1 MFITTGVLRKCFLL
15 MFSYLPFCSSYSSA
29 LRTPFPKRLSIFTL
43 LRALSSSLLRTTLFL
58 KVKSLQNGQP
68 IPQYPI
74 IYPLLLGKLMI
85 WEQWVLTGELRA
97 VGNAEH
103 EEQVDEPKERMP
115 IGLHLYYFYSYILP
129 LIVKHTGELGGKV
142 EFLTQKLNE
151 CRWPQSWQ

>member
-1 MFITTGVLRKCFLL
+1 MFSFDVLLSPFLL
-15 MFSYLPFCSSYSSA
+15 LLLISPQTL
-29 LRTPFPKRLSIFTL
+29 FPKRLSIFTL
-43 LRALSSSLLRTTLFL
+43 LQALSSSLLRTTLFL

-74 IYPLLLGKLMI
+74 IYPFLLGKLMI
-85 WEQWVLTGELRA
+85 WEQWVLTRELRA

-103 EEQVDEPKERMP
+103 EEQVDEPKERRP
-115 IGLHLYYFYSYILP
+115 IGLHLYYFYNYILP